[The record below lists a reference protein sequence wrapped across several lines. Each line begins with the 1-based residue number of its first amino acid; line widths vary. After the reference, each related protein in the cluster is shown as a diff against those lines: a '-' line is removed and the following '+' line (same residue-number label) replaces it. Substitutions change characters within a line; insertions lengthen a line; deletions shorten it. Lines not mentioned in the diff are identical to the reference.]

1 MAPSGS
7 AASKESPQLLGM
19 KRGDI
24 HLHSQ
29 AVQNQTGQ
37 QLRKWTVTVILAV
50 TTKAEGC
57 PAETAGRPDSLHP
70 PHHPPHPLHHPHPVH
85 QASRQILPFR
95 DATCDRAWAYVAV
108 FRRVP
113 GKQEGKKGPAG
124 PTVRPR
130 LAKTEHS
137 IEV

>member
-1 MAPSGS
+1 M
-7 AASKESPQLLGM
+7 
-19 KRGDI
+19 
-24 HLHSQ
+24 
-29 AVQNQTGQ
+29 
-37 QLRKWTVTVILAV
+37 TVILAV
-50 TTKAEGC
+50 TTAAEGC
-57 PAETAGRPDSLHP
+57 PAETAGKPDIL
-70 PHHPPHPLHHPHPVH
+70 HPLHHPHPLH